1 MCIIKIKSRN
11 QDSAGSPF
19 YRSAVAFCQNVKDFS
34 FRGCSIR
41 RFLGRIF
48 WAIRAYGY
56 TPRWGLTTAVIS
68 GTPRHLD
75 SPTSCQAKINK
86 SKINAFYM
94 VPIVDVFFCF
104 LCCCNQRRASWHKNV
119 IINTSTKPKI
129 EKRTRKGKEQAAAM
143 NLGQSNCFIFC
154 LCFSTLCSFSWR
166 S

>member
-1 MCIIKIKSRN
+1 LDVSPEKARPSSCDIMCIIKIKSRN
-11 QDSAGSPF
+11 QDFAGSPF

-34 FRGCSIR
+34 FRGCSIW

-48 WAIRAYGY
+48 WAIRTYGY

-94 VPIVDVFFCF
+94 VPIVDVFFVFC
-104 LCCCNQRRASWHKNV
+104 
-119 IINTSTKPKI
+119 
-129 EKRTRKGKEQAAAM
+129 AAAIKGARRGTKM
-143 NLGQSNCFIFC
+143 
-154 LCFSTLCSFSWR
+154 
-166 S
+166 